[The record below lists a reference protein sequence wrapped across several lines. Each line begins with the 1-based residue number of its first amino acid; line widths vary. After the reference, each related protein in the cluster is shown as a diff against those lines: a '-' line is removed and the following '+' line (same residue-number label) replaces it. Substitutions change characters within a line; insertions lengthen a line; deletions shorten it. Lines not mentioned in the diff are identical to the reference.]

1 MAQDTNKD
9 QFFPESPL
17 EEYEF
22 PPSYDSSLATGAG
35 PSQPVGSTGAAQ
47 GRTIPEHIRFLF
59 TGPTNAEPLLGSR
72 GHDLS
77 VRERVKRV
85 EWVKKGDQIQ
95 STDPKLSDPDLLYD
109 WLRLM
114 AMEPP
119 KVTIQCSGSHME
131 TCEQD
136 TLVMQDGTHQTLKR
150 GETQTIVDF
159 DFTIDLSEIVNHPD
173 NISNIHLYTALPWD
187 ITQRGT
193 HRPSYSA
200 SYRPPKHYHG
210 PLDNAVYADENEL
223 YESLLTSSD
232 GFNTT
237 LPGLPPKPREQKKDR
252 KWKEYRRQKGI
263 PGWVKR
269 EDVPEFEQGK
279 GKGKGKN
286 KNQKKDKKGDSE
298 GGSVDLDDQD
308 SDIDVEQARNEG
320 INNIKPNLRAWC
332 QAYCDDRGL
341 LKEFVMKK
349 ELCGWDFDGLKSAV
363 NGAILSTGY
372 QSPYVAVN
380 ISIDNVA
387 VVVRPNNLLSRA
399 LSNPWIYFLS
409 WLFMIYPFIWIWKHF
424 HSLGGAPWDVAFVS
438 YALKF
443 YPPLPSTFPSEP
455 ISSASDRLP
464 SLPKLHPELPPKP
477 QLQYGPKGIHYL
489 VGRKEGE
496 WFREWEERIRMG
508 VRMRYKGE
516 LQGGTVEETR
526 VELDGY

>member
-1 MAQDTNKD
+1 MVIQDIND
-9 QFFPESPL
+9 EQFFPESLP
-17 EEYEF
+17 EEHDF
-22 PPSYDSSLATGAG
+22 PPSYDSSLATAAG
-35 PSQPVGSTGAAQ
+35 PSHPVGSTGEAQ
-47 GRTIPEHIRFLF
+47 ERTIPEHIRFLF
-59 TGPTNAEPLLGSR
+59 TGPTNAEPLLGSG

-77 VRERVKRV
+77 VRERVKRI

-95 STDPKLSDPDLLYD
+95 STDSKLADPDLLYD

-119 KVTIQCSGSHME
+119 KVTIQCYGSHME

-136 TLVMQDGTHQTLKR
+136 TFVMENGTHHTLKR

-159 DFTIDLSEIVNHPD
+159 DFTIDLSDIVNHPD
-173 NISNIHLYTALPWD
+173 NLSNIHLYTAFPWD

-193 HRPSYSA
+193 YRSSYSA

-210 PLDNAVYADENEL
+210 PLDNAVYADEDEL

-237 LPGLPPKPREQKKDR
+237 LPGLPPKPQEQKKDK
-252 KWKEYRRQKGI
+252 KWREYRNWKGI

-269 EDVPEFEQGK
+269 EDVPEFEK
-279 GKGKGKN
+279 GKDKGKD
-286 KNQKKDKKGDSE
+286 KDKRKDRKKDKRRGSE
-298 GGSVDLDDQD
+298 GENVVMDNQD
-308 SDIDVEQARNEG
+308 SDVDVEQARNEG
-320 INNIKPNLRAWC
+320 INNMKPNLRAWC
-332 QAYCDDRGL
+332 LAYCDDRGL
-341 LKEFVMKK
+341 LKEFILKK
-349 ELCGWDFDGLKSAV
+349 QLCGWDFD
-363 NGAILSTGY
+363 
-372 QSPYVAVN
+372 
-380 ISIDNVA
+380 D
-387 VVVRPNNLLSRA
+387 
-399 LSNPWIYFLS
+399 
-409 WLFMIYPFIWIWKHF
+409 
-424 HSLGGAPWDVAFVS
+424 
-438 YALKF
+438 ALKF

-464 SLPKLHPELPPKP
+464 SLPKLHPELPPSP
-477 QLQYGPKGIHYL
+477 QLQYGPKGVHYL

-508 VRMRYKGE
+508 VRMRYKGV